1 MRAAPPRRGRAG
13 GRGSGL
19 ASRPRGGSG
28 SVVRSPVPRVGLAS
42 PCLVLS
48 IARGGRCCYSPHC
61 TAGKLRAERGGV
73 PGRPGGPW
81 RCGAPA
87 APLPPG
93 PGAEPWLRAAGTPL
107 PPESHGPGICLL
119 SQRRRGTCPHAARHA
134 QHLEVHLP
142 VKEAQSRGSVPPEP
156 PGAAFRHQQTGLA
169 RALLSCTAWDPWEVD
184 GIGALRSV
192 LRGLSKE

>member
-1 MRAAPPRRGRAG
+1 MLLFSPLYSRQTEGRAGRRARPPRRALAL
-13 GRGSGL
+13 RG
-19 ASRPRGGSG
+19 AC
-28 SVVRSPVPRVGLAS
+28 SP
-42 PCLVLS
+42 
-48 IARGGRCCYSPHC
+48 
-61 TAGKLRAERGGV
+61 
-73 PGRPGGPW
+73 
-81 RCGAPA
+81 
-87 APLPPG
+87 PLPPG

-169 RALLSCTAWDPWEVD
+169 HALLSCTAWDPWEVEL
-184 GIGALRSV
+184 GP
-192 LRGLSKE
+192 